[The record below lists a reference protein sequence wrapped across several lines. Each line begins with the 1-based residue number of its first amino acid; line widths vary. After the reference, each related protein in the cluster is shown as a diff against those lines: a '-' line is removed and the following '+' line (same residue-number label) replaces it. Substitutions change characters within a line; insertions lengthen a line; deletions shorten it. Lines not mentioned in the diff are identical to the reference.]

1 MCKKITWFLL
11 YLFIHVHLSYSQSA
25 GEKRMAEDLLF
36 FIMNVEWPQK
46 VLNKEVFSV
55 GVLDKDEVFSRYM
68 RNILNNT
75 RINDLPV
82 SIYHF
87 ANTENVFPCHVLIIS
102 KSRNRKIDKVFENV
116 KKDNILL
123 ITEKGKDE
131 SYLMIDYSDASTG
144 EFQIYT
150 EHIEKAGLKISDE
163 LKAYALGD
171 ITLQE
176 LYYQSRNQLSDEK
189 QIVKNQLNDIRD
201 RKDELDRLIK
211 EINQKNLIVRDKQM
225 EIDIQTERLKS
236 LSDRLR
242 TQQIVI
248 LLSSLAVLFLSLT
261 LFLLYKNFALKMET
275 NIKLKAKN
283 DAINEQKQ
291 QIEQKNLQITDSI
304 NYAKRIQGAILIPES
319 ELVKALGDVFVYFIP
334 RDIVSGDFYWFS
346 EVQNGYILVSVDC
359 TGHGV
364 PGAFMSMIGN
374 TLLNQIVKADGC
386 TNPAEILKHLHEDI
400 SKSLNHKGNDNDVQD
415 GMDAAVL
422 FVSQDKKKV
431 IFSGAI
437 QSIYVVKNNELET
450 IPGGKISIGDH
461 FLTDIAN
468 DKSETLFTNHEFN
481 GKNTSIY
488 MFSDGYIDQF
498 GGPENKKYNI
508 SNFKQFI
515 LDLQDKPM
523 RKQKEL
529 FDLEFQKWKGSHL
542 QTDDVTILGLKLE

>member
-1 MCKKITWFLL
+1 MCRKITWILLFLS
-11 YLFIHVHLSYSQSA
+11 IHVHIVSSQSA

-36 FIMNVEWPQK
+36 FIMNIEWPQK

-55 GVLDKDEVFSRYM
+55 GVLDKDEAFSGYM
-68 RNILNNT
+68 RTILNNAK
-75 RINDLPV
+75 INDLPV
-82 SIYHF
+82 SVYHF

-102 KSRNRKIDKVFENV
+102 KSRNRKIDKVFDHV

-144 EFQIYT
+144 EFQINT
-150 EHIEKAGLKISDE
+150 EHIEDAGLKISDE
-163 LKAYALGD
+163 LKSYALGD
-171 ITLQE
+171 ITLQQ

-189 QIVKNQLNDIRD
+189 QVVKNQLNVIRD
-201 RKDELDRLIK
+201 RKDELDSLIK
-211 EINQKNLIVRDKQM
+211 EINQKNLILRDKQV
-225 EIDIQTERLKS
+225 EIDIQTDRLKS
-236 LSDRLR
+236 LSERLR
-242 TQQIVI
+242 NQQIVI
-248 LLSSLAVLFLSLT
+248 LLSSIAVLFLSLT
-261 LFLLYKNFALKMET
+261 LFLLYKNFTIKMES

-319 ELVKALGDVFVYFIP
+319 ELVKAFGDIFVYYLP
-334 RDIVSGDFYWFS
+334 REIVSGDFYWFS
-346 EVQNGYILVSVDC
+346 EVKTGYILASVDC

-386 TNPAEILKHLHEDI
+386 TNPAEILKQLHEGI
-400 SKSLNHKGNDNDVQD
+400 LKSLNHKGDDNDVQD

-422 FVSQDKKKV
+422 FVSRDKKKAV
-431 IFSGAI
+431 FSGAI
-437 QSIYVVKNNELET
+437 QSIYVVKNNELE
-450 IPGGKISIGDH
+450 IKQGGKISIGDH
-461 FLTDIAN
+461 FLADNAN
-468 DKSETLFTNHEFN
+468 GNSETLFTNHEFN
-481 GKNTSIY
+481 STNTSIY

-508 SNFKQFI
+508 SRFKQFI
-515 LDLQDKPM
+515 LDIQDKPM

-529 FDLEFQKWKGSHL
+529 FDMEFQKWKGSHL
-542 QTDDVTILGLKLE
+542 QIDDVTVLGLKLE